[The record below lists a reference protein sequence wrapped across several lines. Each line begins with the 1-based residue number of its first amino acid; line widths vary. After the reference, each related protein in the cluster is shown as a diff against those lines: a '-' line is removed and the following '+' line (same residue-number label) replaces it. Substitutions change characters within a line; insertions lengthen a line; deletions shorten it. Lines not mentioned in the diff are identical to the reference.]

1 MITILRTLSRPSRR
15 SVLAGLFSLV
25 PLSGAFAAISSE
37 GAGEVAIYREAGGAD
52 VISPNGSTANG
63 FLTHDFDTNEREDGG
78 SFTRVGADVT
88 LNRTGHYLAI
98 YNSRF
103 DATPETSTEQRV
115 EVQSYLTVNGTAL
128 PSGWSQGYIRRQ
140 NTQWETITAGMAVFE
155 ANANDVLQLRSF
167 RTDNTTA
174 GTVTRFP
181 DGTGLQLIKLDDVN
195 MDYAR
200 LSLATNQSGPVDANW
215 VKVAYDTPD
224 QLGAGFSHGT
234 PGDLTLLDGGKYLV
248 LANTYIGPSSNR
260 SSMVQRLT
268 LDGVE
273 VPGSKT
279 TIYMR
284 NAQNA
289 NQGAAS
295 VGMILDATPG
305 QTLRVEG
312 SLDIDLTGLNYRGER
327 CALSVIHLPSL
338 SAGTAEADPEYLLLN
353 TTGDQNINTTNDTPL
368 VFSNQ
373 TQVDASFGHTSGG
386 SEVSIVVPGDYLF
399 LSSVYDDDDDVQ
411 RGFYSQGWS
420 VNGGSRSAVG
430 QSGRYSRHS
439 FGADQFG
446 NSSAFIGNNLA
457 AFDTIEMVSS
467 GLGNPGTNNANQIFL
482 QGVRLASLFTYPAAY
497 EVLVDPLALSVV
509 EGGSA
514 ETYAIELGRSPDS
527 GSVEVTITP
536 DSQTEVSIDGGTN
549 FFPSATLTF
558 TTGGVAQTVTV
569 RAVDD
574 SDIESAHLSV
584 ITHAITTTG
593 DPTNYPTTLVLPDVN
608 LSLVD
613 NDVVAVAAGD
623 DTSTSNASENAL
635 GDQSLLAPATSLL
648 DNDSDGFENEV
659 VAFDSVSEKGALVTV
674 ETDGTFTYDPRTA
687 ALLQALPAG
696 GSTVDTFDYTVRDG
710 DGNTSV
716 GTVSITVE
724 GANDPVTAADDN
736 WGEGPFENGT
746 FTNNRSLVA
755 NDGIVG
761 ARGVQTFPA
770 GSDLRTLPGMTTSQS
785 PSVGAPPGGGVPEN
799 AFDGNAGTF
808 THTQSNNNTVD
819 HVWQVDFGQDVSL
832 EEVTLT
838 NRQDCC
844 ADRLRDITV
853 TVLDGSGAEIFN
865 SGLLN
870 PANVLGFTGNS
881 GGTLYVDFTGPIT
894 GRTLVVTR
902 NPDLSDPNAS
912 NGSILSLGEVTVI
925 GSAPG
930 TYYETDGR
938 LLLDYD
944 AGRLSGNGR
953 WENKGARGGTA
964 MDWVLTDV
972 TLDPAP
978 GTFRA
983 GITAAYEWDDL
994 ADDATPASG
1003 TSGSIHDHVAPADR
1017 ADATWEF
1024 WVKPANTNSVMT
1036 IFETGGGSGFGC
1048 IINNGVL
1055 EAATELDGASQT
1067 GSYVSYDL
1075 VADPLGLVGNDPT
1088 NEFNQYAVTLTI
1100 NGGLQLYVNGVLVD
1114 ESTSGVSGDWDGGD
1128 GAGLGGFGETNHGGF
1143 TNGAAGT
1150 AYDATFLGQMA
1161 IVRLY
1166 SGVLSGAEIQQNYKA
1181 VDAGTDIDGEAIAV
1195 VGVIDGGGNFVA
1207 NGSQATLASGALVT
1221 MTDSAGG
1228 FDYDPNG
1235 VFDLING
1242 ETVTDTFTYRVSDGI
1257 GSVSE
1262 AEVAVTITGEADAG
1276 NDRVLAKEGQVVT
1289 YTPNEFLGNDE
1300 RPVTPGAYLELTPPG
1315 IVGGSWTNTGSA
1327 QGTHNGTVLGS
1338 VIAAPDLTSGFYGI
1352 GAAATSATFEDC
1364 DAISTGSATIEVW
1377 FKPDPGQTGKLT
1389 VFETGGNGNGFSIVF
1404 DADTNEVIANFDGG
1418 DDTNNSM
1425 VVASGPGSVSTSE
1438 FNQIIVLLRPNEGP
1452 ETSVG
1457 SGIFVDLMDI
1467 RVNNDPLGT
1476 FDGAPDATTENLLG
1490 TSNDWCGT
1498 DNSGLNFVSGTAA
1511 LNENFP
1517 AALGTVAIARVY
1529 PFVLT
1534 PSEMEVNFDS
1544 VIDSLAFVASPTTE
1558 QGATVTLN
1566 VDGTVSVN
1574 YSGVSLAPGT
1584 TTTDSFTYLGNA
1596 GLATVNVTIEALTP
1610 QEAWRLAFY
1619 GTIANA
1625 GLAEDSA
1632 VAVNGL
1638 TNLQN
1643 FALALD
1649 PTNGA
1654 ATLDVDAEAGTIL
1667 SVGPP
1672 AVWVD
1677 PADGRIYLR
1686 HTRRADLAALSL
1698 SITEQ
1703 FSRDLVDFEDS
1714 QQAPLVIATGTGVG
1728 GAAIEAVQ
1736 TEFPLVLPVSGG
1748 KGRFGRVEVSN
1759 P

>member
-1 MITILRTLSRPSRR
+1 MKTILRTFSRPSRR
-15 SVLAGLFSLV
+15 SVLAALFSLV

-37 GAGEVAIYREAGGAD
+37 GAGEIAIYREAGGAD
-52 VISPNGSTANG
+52 VINPNGSTAAG
-63 FLTHDFDTNEREDGG
+63 FLAHDFDTNEREDGG
-78 SFTRVGADVT
+78 SFTRNGADIT
-88 LNRTGHYLAI
+88 LNRTGRYLAI

-103 DATPETSTEQRV
+103 DGTAETGTEQRV
-115 EVQSYLTVNGTAL
+115 EVQSYLTLNGSPL
-128 PSGWSQGYIRRQ
+128 PTGWSQGYIRRQ
-140 NTQWETITAGMAVFE
+140 NTQRETITSGMAVI
-155 ANANDVLQLRSF
+155 NAAASDVLQLRSF
-167 RTDNTTA
+167 RTDNTA
-174 GTVTRFP
+174 VGTVTRFP
-181 DGTGLQLIKLDDVN
+181 DGTALQLIKLDDVN
-195 MDYAR
+195 MGFAR
-200 LSLATNQSGPVDANW
+200 LSLGANQPGPATAAYT
-215 VKVAYDTPD
+215 KVAYDTD
-224 QLGAGFSHGT
+224 EELGAGFSHGT
-234 PGDLTLLDGGKYLV
+234 AGDLTLINGGKYLV
-248 LANTYIGPSSNR
+248 LANTYIGQSSNR
-260 SSMVQRLT
+260 TSLIQRLT
-268 LDGVE
+268 LDNVE

-279 TIYMR
+279 TVYLR
-284 NAQNA
+284 NAQVA
-289 NQGAAS
+289 REGAAS
-295 VGMILDATPG
+295 VGMILEATPG
-305 QTLRVEG
+305 QVLRVEG
-312 SLDIDLTGLNYRGER
+312 SLDVDLGGLNYQGGR
-327 CALSVIHLPSL
+327 CALTVIELPSL
-338 SAGTAEADPEYLLLN
+338 AAGTAAADPDYLRISN
-353 TTGDQNINTTNDTPL
+353 TTEQDINPATDTPL
-368 VFSNQ
+368 VFGDQ
-373 TQVDASFGHTSGG
+373 DEVDAAFTHTGGG
-386 SEVSIVVPGDYLF
+386 SEVTIMTDGDYLF
-399 LSSVYDDDDDVQ
+399 LSSVYDDDDQLQ

-420 VNGGSRSAVG
+420 VNGGAKLAAG
-430 QSGRYSRHS
+430 QSGRYSRDL
-439 FGADQFG
+439 GGVDQFG
-446 NSSAFIGNNLA
+446 NSSGFIGNGLL
-457 AFDTIEMVSS
+457 FLDTVEMVSS
-467 GLGNPGTNNANQIFL
+467 GLGNVGTNNVNQVFL
-482 QGVRLASLFTYPAAY
+482 QGVRLDSLFTFAAGF
-497 EVLVDPLALSVV
+497 EVVVNPLALSVT
-509 EGGSA
+509 EGGA
-514 ETYAIELGRSPDS
+514 TETYEIELGQSPAS
-527 GSVEVTITP
+527 GSVEVTVTA
-536 DSQTEVSIDGGTN
+536 DAQSEVSLDGVSFAPSVALN
-549 FFPSATLTF
+549 FAA
-558 TTGGVAQTVTV
+558 GGVPQTVTV
-569 RAVDD
+569 RAFDD
-574 SDIESAHLSV
+574 ADVESDHSSV
-584 ITHAITTTG
+584 LTHAITATD
-593 DPTNYPTTLVLPDVN
+593 DPTNYPAALEINDVN
-608 LSLVD
+608 LTVAD
-613 NDVVAVAAGD
+613 NDVVPVTAVD
-623 DTSTSNASENAL
+623 DTATSNVSEDAVVSQDIL
-635 GDQSLLAPATSLL
+635 APQADLLA
-648 DNDSDGFENEV
+648 NDADGINNV
-659 VAFDSVSEKGALVTV
+659 VVDFDSRSTMGARVSVQA
-674 ETDGTFTYDPRTA
+674 DGTFTYDPTA
-687 ALLQALPAG
+687 APLLQALPVGTTA
-696 GSTVDTFDYTVRDG
+696 VDSFDYTVQDA

-716 GTVSITVE
+716 GTLTITVD
-724 GANDPVTAADDN
+724 GANDLLTAADDR
-736 WGEGPFENGT
+736 WGEGPLENGT

-761 ARGVQTFPA
+761 ARGVLTFPA
-770 GSDLRTLPGMTTSQS
+770 GSDLRTLPGKTTSQS
-785 PSVGAPPGGGVPEN
+785 PSVGAPPGGGIPEN
-799 AFDGNAGTF
+799 AFDGNVGTF

-870 PANVLGFTGNS
+870 PANALGFTGNT
-881 GGTLYVDFTGPIT
+881 GGTLLVDFAGPIT

-902 NPDLSDPNAS
+902 TPDLSDPNAS

-930 TYYETDGR
+930 IYYETDGR

-944 AGRLSGNGR
+944 AGRLSGSGR
-953 WENKGARGGTA
+953 WENKGSRGGTA
-964 MDWVLTDV
+964 MDWVLTDI
-972 TLDPAP
+972 TLDVAP

-1003 TSGSIHDHVAPADR
+1003 IGGSIHDHVAPADR

-1055 EAATELDGASQT
+1055 EAATELDGASQN

-1088 NEFNQYAVTLTI
+1088 NEFNQYAVTLAV

-1114 ESTSGVSGDWDGGD
+1114 ESASGVSGDWDGGD

-1166 SGVLSGAEIQQNYKA
+1166 SGVLSGVEILQNYKA
-1181 VDAGTDIDGEAIAV
+1181 VDAGTDLDGETITV

-1235 VFDLING
+1235 AFDLLNG
-1242 ETVTDTFTYRVSDGI
+1242 ETITDTVTYRVSDGI

-1262 AEVAVTITGEADAG
+1262 AQIAVSVTGVSSPRD
-1276 NDRVLAKEGQVVT
+1276 DRVLAKEGQINT
-1289 YTPNEFLGNDE
+1289 YRPNQFLGNDE
-1300 RPVTPGAYLELTPPG
+1300 LTVTAGAYLELTSPG

-1327 QGTHNGTVLGS
+1327 QGTHNGAILGS
-1338 VIAAPDLTSGFYGI
+1338 VIAAPELASGFYGI

-1364 DAISTGSATIEVW
+1364 DPISTGSATVEVW

-1418 DDTNNSM
+1418 DNTNNSM

-1438 FNQIIVLLRPNEGP
+1438 FNQVIVLLRPNEGP
-1452 ETSVG
+1452 ETVAG

-1467 RVNNDPLGT
+1467 RVNNDPLGP

-1490 TSNDWCGT
+1490 TADDWCGT

-1511 LNENFP
+1511 LDENFP

-1534 PSEMEVNFDS
+1534 PAEMKVNFDS
-1544 VIDSLAFVASPTTE
+1544 VIDSIVLVASPTTE

-1566 VDGTVSVN
+1566 VDGTVSVD
-1574 YSGVSLAPGT
+1574 YSGVTLAPGT
-1584 TTTDSFTYLGNA
+1584 TASDSFTYLGNA
-1596 GLATVNVTIEALTP
+1596 GMATVNVTIEALTP

-1625 GLAEDSA
+1625 GPAEDSV
-1632 VAVNGL
+1632 VAANGL
-1638 TNLQN
+1638 TNLQS

-1649 PTNGA
+1649 PTDGA
-1654 ATLDVDAEAGTIL
+1654 ATLDVDADGGTIL
-1667 SVGPP
+1667 AVGPP

-1677 PADGRIYLR
+1677 PTDGRIYLR

-1703 FSRDLVDFEDS
+1703 FSRDLVDFENS
-1714 QQAPLVIATGTGVG
+1714 QQAPVVIATGTGVG

-1748 KGRFGRVEVSN
+1748 KGRFGRIEVSN